1 MDDKKMEITKET
13 TLEELMKTAGM
24 EEILTKHGVPCVTCP
39 MAQMEMQFLK
49 IGDVCEKYGID
60 VDKLLADLNEKAK

>member
-1 MDDKKMEITKET
+1 MTITKDT

-49 IGDVCEKYGID
+49 IGDICEKYGID
-60 VDKLLADLNEKAK
+60 VDKLLTELNGKAK